1 MLEDVA
7 PAPQGSKV
15 LEEAVDGHA
24 RRPGERAPELRAER
38 DRSRRVTVRDYVR
51 TRRRRAGPAPASRE
65 PPPRTRPRR
74 RADEARAHAGPK
86 ASGALAGRARRG
98 EADGPTAT
106 RGDLDREA
114 VGERVLEHVV
124 PELSAVRQRHSRGG
138 GARGYAVDARRRRLR
153 PDAGVRAVVGAG
165 QRRAAAVQR
174 RVTVAA
180 PRRPVPGVARRA
192 AGGPVV
198 APRRELPA
206 GHAAGPQAR
215 RRIGPRCGQRRRRGQ
230 QPQEAGRGAP
240 SHRRAPRRSPIGR
253 WPAAAGDTYSAALY
267 FLGCPPLHAA

>member
-1 MLEDVA
+1 MRRAEARLEAGDKRAPRARPRREDDDAATNRGENFVVEAPRNLAVRREKRARPVYVTVAALAHVNDHVARRRRRRWARRRRVEALEDVA
-7 PAPQGSKV
+7 PAPQGSKI

-98 EADGPTAT
+98 EADGPIAT

-124 PELSAVRQRHSRGG
+124 PELSAVRQRHRRGG
-138 GARGYAVDARRRRLR
+138 GTSGYAVDARRRRLR

-174 RVTVAA
+174 
-180 PRRPVPGVARRA
+180 
-192 AGGPVV
+192 
-198 APRRELPA
+198 
-206 GHAAGPQAR
+206 
-215 RRIGPRCGQRRRRGQ
+215 
-230 QPQEAGRGAP
+230 
-240 SHRRAPRRSPIGR
+240 
-253 WPAAAGDTYSAALY
+253 AAAQRIR
-267 FLGCPPLHAA
+267 